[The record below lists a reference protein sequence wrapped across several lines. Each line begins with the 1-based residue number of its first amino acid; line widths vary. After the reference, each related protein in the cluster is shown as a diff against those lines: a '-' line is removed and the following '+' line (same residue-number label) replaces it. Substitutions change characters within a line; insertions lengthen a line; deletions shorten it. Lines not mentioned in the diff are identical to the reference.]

1 MSQNMCLKFAQ
12 GFALTYIDQDRLT
25 LTVLSNNS
33 SLGLSHSL
41 DVLSSSELRRRIT
54 LSNVRK

>member
-1 MSQNMCLKFAQ
+1 MCLKFEQ
-12 GFALTYIDQDRLT
+12 GFTLTYVDPGLLT

-41 DVLSSSELRRRIT
+41 YALSSSELRRRIT